1 MHPPDLH
8 DVARQLIDHAQGGTT
23 ATDDR
28 GPYRVPSSTY
38 TDPELFELERTRI
51 FSRAPQLICLS
62 AEIESPGDYIAFDA
76 LPVPILVLRD
86 ERGRAR
92 AFLNSCR
99 HRGARVASGRGS
111 GAKGFTCPYHAWR
124 FGLSGELVAVNA
136 AETFGPVAGE
146 ELGLI
151 ELPCREAA
159 GLVFASPSQGSPFTL
174 EESLGDL
181 LPELAGY
188 GLERAELIRS
198 GEFQVDANWKLSLDS
213 FSEGYHFSSL
223 HRDTLGQMTL
233 SNVMTYDRFGPG
245 GHHHRLGYPS
255 KSILELN
262 REPESEWAPERHL
275 GFVYFV
281 YPNVSMLVAADTV
294 EVFRVYPAE
303 EVGRQKTLYHLY
315 HRTSVATPEERRLAE
330 EQFDYIYRVVET
342 EDFAITA
349 QEQRAIESGQLPY
362 LNFGRNEP
370 ALIGLHESLRQAVG
384 LELAGKFSGPN
395 PTAQDASRSPIGR

>member
-8 DVARQLIDHAQGGTT
+8 AIARQLIDHAQGGTT
-23 ATDDR
+23 ASDDR

-38 TDPELFELERTRI
+38 LDPELFRLERTQI

-62 AEIESPGDYIAFDA
+62 GEIENPGDYIAFDA

-86 ERGRAR
+86 ELGQAR

-99 HRGARVASGRGS
+99 HRGAPVASGRGS

-124 FGLSGELVAVNA
+124 FGLSGELLAVNA
-136 AETFGPVAGE
+136 GETFGPVARE

-151 ELPCREAA
+151 ELPCHEAA
-159 GLVFASPSQGSPFTL
+159 GLVFASPSLDAPFRL

-181 LPELAGY
+181 FPELAGY
-188 GLERAELIRS
+188 HLERAELVRS
-198 GEFQVDANWKLSLDS
+198 GEFQVNANWKLSLDS

-223 HRDTLGQMTL
+223 HRDTLGLMTL

-245 GHHHRLGYPS
+245 GQHHRLGYPS
-255 KSILELN
+255 KSILELAG
-262 REPESEWAPERHL
+262 EPESEWAPERHL
-275 GFVYFV
+275 GFVYFI

-294 EVFRVYPAE
+294 EIFRVYPGE

-315 HRTSVATPEERRLAE
+315 RRTSVSTPEERRLAE
-330 EQFDYIYRVVET
+330 EQFDYVYRVVET

-370 ALIGLHESLRQAVG
+370 ALIGLHECLRRAVG
-384 LELAGKFSGPN
+384 LEPAGEFSGPN
-395 PTAQDASRSPIGR
+395 PNASLDPMHR